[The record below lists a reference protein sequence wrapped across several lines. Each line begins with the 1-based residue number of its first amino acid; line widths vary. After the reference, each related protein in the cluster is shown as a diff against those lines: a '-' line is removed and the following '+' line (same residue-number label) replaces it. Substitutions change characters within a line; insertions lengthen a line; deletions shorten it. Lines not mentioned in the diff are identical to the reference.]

1 VPDELDRETEA
12 LLAGLLD
19 GGDPDPPRRGLT
31 ELLDGLDDG
40 DEPAPPPP
48 DAFGPQVPRPPSR
61 PDRPTVPV
69 GRPAS
74 EERPRT
80 RQLETLD
87 GEPVPARQP
96 LDDEPAFPATA
107 AHTDPDAAAAA
118 LAALTEPEMT
128 AEVRAPRRESR
139 TLLWVGLISFAVA
152 GLAAVLYTQTDAFHP
167 ERGETRARLSAQDK
181 ERALARHRAE
191 QPVAGTLTIE
201 ANEEEAA
208 VWLLLGRTPLESFQ
222 VPSGQVHAIRYE
234 LEDHHSV
241 DATIARPAWRGE
253 GDGLR
258 AEHEARLV
266 PGRREAPAFP
276 PEEAVRPPPGPKG
289 KGPLSLSSDPPGAR
303 VWLLIG
309 FTPRVVLGGLE
320 AGRSYQV
327 KVLKVGFHPAFAS
340 VTAEDWMMAGGEVRA
355 EVTLRPSAAR

>member
-19 GGDPDPPRRGLT
+19 DDDPVPPRRGLT
-31 ELLDGLDDG
+31 ELLDGLDDS
-40 DEPAPPPP
+40 DETAAPPL
-48 DAFGPQVPRPPSR
+48 S
-61 PDRPTVPV
+61 
-69 GRPAS
+69 RPAS
-74 EERPRT
+74 EPRPPARPRDTTTDET
-80 RQLETLD
+80 RQLNRPEEIEADSPRLR
-87 GEPVPARQP
+87 AS
-96 LDDEPAFPATA
+96 A
-107 AHTDPDAAAAA
+107 AHADPDAAAAAA
-118 LAALTEPEMT
+118 LAALTEPEIT
-128 AEVRAPRRESR
+128 AAVPAPRRESR

-201 ANEEEAA
+201 ANEQEAA

-222 VPSGQVHAIRYE
+222 VSSGQVHAIRYE
-234 LEDHHSV
+234 LEDHQSV

-320 AGRSYQV
+320 AGRSVQV
-327 KVLKVGFHPAFAS
+327 KVLKDGFHPAFAS

-355 EVTLRPSAAR
+355 EVTLRASAAR